1 MRRPGTTT
9 IDDVDRNRAVK
20 SMLGDALRDA
30 IAPLMHAD
38 RESSELLIDIHRAC
52 TKVLKDWL
60 VSVECEDQEWQ
71 IILYGP
77 HQRVEPHYSVRDD
90 TRQPIKVPGGAEVKE
105 RMVVILM
112 RRLRKDHDLY
122 ASVLCNA
129 LAAPFVAAGEWVSG
143 QLQISDSTVGNKR
156 IKVSVTDDELKRF
169 TAASKDARRALDALD
184 DLL

>member
-1 MRRPGTTT
+1 MSAT
-9 IDDVDRNRAVK
+9 
-20 SMLGDALRDA
+20 
-30 IAPLMHAD
+30 
-38 RESSELLIDIHRAC
+38 
-52 TKVLKDWL
+52 
-60 VSVECEDQEWQ
+60 
-71 IILYGP
+71 
-77 HQRVEPHYSVRDD
+77 